1 MIKWTNETEEESSLN
16 IFDIQI
22 IRTEEGKYETTVYR
36 KKSASDRYIHF
47 TSSQAWKEKAC
58 AIRTLKSRA
67 LEYCSTEA
75 LLADELSH
83 LLQVFIGNGYP
94 EKTVWRILY
103 EENRKPQEQNG
114 HLKIHCIPYHPRVRK
129 LTTKIKKEYGI
140 TTVYKKTQTLGDI
153 ILKKGRRVEKEYK

>member
-1 MIKWTNETEEESSLN
+1 MGTNLGNGQIDRRHTLKEVFHEFSEFLNTIHNGIKWTNKTEEENSLN

-67 LEYCSTEA
+67 LE
-75 LLADELSH
+75 
-83 LLQVFIGNGYP
+83 
-94 EKTVWRILY
+94 
-103 EENRKPQEQNG
+103 
-114 HLKIHCIPYHPRVRK
+114 
-129 LTTKIKKEYGI
+129 
-140 TTVYKKTQTLGDI
+140 
-153 ILKKGRRVEKEYK
+153 

>member
-1 MIKWTNETEEESSLN
+1 M
-16 IFDIQI
+16 
-22 IRTEEGKYETTVYR
+22 EEGKYETTLYR

-67 LEYCSTEA
+67 FDYCSTDA

-94 EKTVWRILY
+94 ERTVWRILY
-103 EENRKPQEQNG
+103 EENRKPQETEWNFENS
-114 HLKIHCIPYHPRVRK
+114 LYIPYHPRVRR
-129 LTTKIKKEYGI
+129 LITKVNKEYGI
-140 TTVYKKTQTLGDI
+140 TTVYDPNNWGYSF
-153 ILKKGRRVEKEYK
+153 KER